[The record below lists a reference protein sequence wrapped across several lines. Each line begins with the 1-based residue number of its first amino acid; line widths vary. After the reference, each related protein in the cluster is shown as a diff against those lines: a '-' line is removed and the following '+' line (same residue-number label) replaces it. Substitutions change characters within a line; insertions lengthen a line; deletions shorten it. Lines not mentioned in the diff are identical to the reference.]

1 MDGDTQSLVFG
12 YLIFAAL
19 LLFVIKRFRGGCCG
33 SHSGEHEGQVCKDK
47 SCADNNVEKN
57 SVSPKVK

>member
-33 SHSGEHEGQVCKDK
+33 SHSGEHEGELCKDK
-47 SCADNNVEKN
+47 SCADNNRK
-57 SVSPKVK
+57 K

>member
-19 LLFVIKRFRGGCCG
+19 FLLVINRLRGGCCG
-33 SHSGEHEGQVCKDK
+33 SHSARQEGQECKEK
-47 SCADNNVEKN
+47 ACLDNHK
-57 SVSPKVK
+57 K

>member
-33 SHSGEHEGQVCKDK
+33 SHSDEQEGQVCKAK
-47 SCADNNVEKN
+47 SCTDNNVK
-57 SVSPKVK
+57 K